1 MVNIHIKVNLQNK
14 IVIGKGEDMNPIKVY
29 KDTVDIKDLIIIS
42 KNYLVKATDGKLI
55 FQIYSGKIISGN
67 EELLKN
73 KKEMIVALYKP
84 DKKIKLKNCEYLV
97 TKVDYIT
104 TANISE
110 SLDEISKKY
119 DDIIINAFSK
129 KARKVSLIFKN
140 GNLVYWEGDYQNL
153 LIDNRAMLDIY
164 EIFSEPEVFRNEIM
178 QRFRLKEPSDEEVT
192 QIIKNAMDDRY
203 G

>member
-1 MVNIHIKVNLQNK
+1 
-14 IVIGKGEDMNPIKVY
+14 MNPIKVY

-42 KNYLVKATDGKLI
+42 KNYIVRATDGKLI
-55 FQIYSGKIISGN
+55 FQINSGKIISGN

-104 TANISE
+104 TTNISE
-110 SLDEISKKY
+110 SLDEISQKY

-129 KARKVSLIFKN
+129 KARKVSLVFKN
-140 GNLVYWEGDYQNL
+140 GNLVYWEGNYQNL
-153 LIDNRAMLDIY
+153 LIDNRAILDIY

-178 QRFRLKEPSDEEVT
+178 QRFKLKEPSDEEVT

>member
-1 MVNIHIKVNLQNK
+1 MQNK
-14 IVIGKGEDMNPIKVY
+14 IVIGRGEDMEPIKVY
-29 KDTVDIKDLIIIS
+29 KDAVDIKDLIILS
-42 KNYLVKATDGKLI
+42 KDHLVRATDGKLI
-55 FQIYSGKIISGN
+55 FQIHFGKIISGN

-73 KKEMIVALYKP
+73 KKEMIIALYKP
-84 DKKIKLKNCEYLV
+84 DKKIKLKNGEYLV

-104 TANISE
+104 TTNISE
-110 SLDEISKKY
+110 CLDEISQKY
-119 DDIIINAFSK
+119 DNIIINAFSK

-164 EIFSEPEVFRNEIM
+164 EIFHEPEVFRNEIM
-178 QRFRLKEPSDEEVT
+178 ERFKLKEPSDEEVA